1 MKAKTPEEK
10 IMNAIFGERGI
21 EASRRVRAKKEAE
34 ERKLKFEETVPLH
47 VRKIMARAS
56 EECKAAMEIINTITP
71 DGTVLMPKK
80 DWLDKKTPQYSDV
93 YNVGEMIGMFN
104 KGVEFGEK
112 RVLDA
117 TAPKESMDDKSIED
131 FIATSSLNA
140 IGDVPGNFVDRIH
153 EWGKEIAKR
162 YYELGKNAK

>member
-1 MKAKTPEEK
+1 MSKRLTPEEK
-10 IMNAIFGERGI
+10 LMNAVMGEKGVEISRG
-21 EASRRVRAKKEAE
+21 VR
-34 ERKLKFEETVPLH
+34 ERKEREKRMEMIPLH

-56 EECKAAMEIINTITP
+56 EECKAAMEIIDTITP

-162 YYELGKNAK
+162 YYELGKNSK